1 MRLNRKDIG
10 QNVHVALIKYMLLA
24 MLMYSISRVLFYLFN
39 QGMFEDTS
47 LGEFGSMMLA
57 GIRFDLSAVLYTNIL
72 FILLMLLPFRFRY
85 KAWYRKALMYIFV
98 FCNGVGLAAN
108 ISDIIYY
115 RFTLRRTTWSVF
127 EEFANENMAALGTS
141 FLRSEEHSSEL
152 QSREN

>member
-1 MRLNRKDIG
+1 KFRDTNSRKVFHHIAPRNPVCVFRLSLY
-10 QNVHVALIKYMLLA
+10 H
-24 MLMYSISRVLFYLFN
+24 YS
-39 QGMFEDTS
+39 
-47 LGEFGSMMLA
+47 
-57 GIRFDLSAVLYTNIL
+57 